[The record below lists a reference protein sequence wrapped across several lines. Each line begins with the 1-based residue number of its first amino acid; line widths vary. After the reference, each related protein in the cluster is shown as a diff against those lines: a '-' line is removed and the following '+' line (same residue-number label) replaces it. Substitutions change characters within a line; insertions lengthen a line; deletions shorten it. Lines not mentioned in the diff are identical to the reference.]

1 MASGWIGRMREIA
14 DEELQELAA
23 RGEIIAYF
31 GYGSLVNRA
40 THRTEIVA
48 ARPCRLKGW
57 RRFWR
62 PRPDMPFNPAQATPV
77 SLLTVRRV
85 ADSWI
90 DGLLVFDRAEN
101 LPSLDER
108 EAHYER
114 RLVPP
119 TDIELRTGKLP
130 DGCEIFVYEAR
141 EGLPDHDGNA
151 CPILQSY
158 LDAVLQGFL
167 AEHGEAG
174 LSRFVLETDGFE
186 TAVLADRHAP
196 VYPRAVVLT
205 VSERALIDTLL
216 AERNVRYTAA

>member
-1 MASGWIGRMREIA
+1 MLETA
-14 DEELQELAA
+14 DDELCELAA
-23 RGEIIAYF
+23 RGEIVAYF
-31 GYGSLVNRA
+31 GYGSLVNRI

-57 RRFWR
+57 RRYWR
-62 PRPDMPFNPAQATPV
+62 PRPDMPFDASRATPV

-85 ADSWI
+85 ADCWI

-101 LPSLDER
+101 LPAIDER

-114 RLVPP
+114 RLIAPA
-119 TDIELRTGKLP
+119 DIELKQGSLP
-130 DGCEIFVYEAR
+130 AGCEIFVYEAR
-141 EGLPDHDGNA
+141 EGLPDHDARA

-174 LSRFVLETDGFE
+174 LTRFVLETEGFE
-186 TAVLADRHAP
+186 TAVLADREAP

-205 VSERALIDTLL
+205 ASERALIDALL
-216 AERNVRYTAA
+216 ARRGVQYTAL

>member
-1 MASGWIGRMREIA
+1 MRDVA
-14 DEELQELAA
+14 DEELHELAA
-23 RGEIIAYF
+23 SGEIVAYF

-48 ARPCRLKGW
+48 ARPCRLRGW

-90 DGLLVFDRAEN
+90 DGLLVFDRTEN
-101 LPSLDER
+101 LPAIDAR

-114 RLVPP
+114 RLVQPA
-119 TDIELRTGKLP
+119 DIQLLEGRAPK
-130 DGCEIFVYEAR
+130 GCDIFVYEAR
-141 EGLPDHDGNA
+141 EGVPDHDGNA

-174 LSRFVLETDGFE
+174 LARFVLETDGFE
-186 TAVLADRHAP
+186 TAVLADREAP

-205 VSERALIDTLL
+205 ASERALIDSLL
-216 AERNVRYTAA
+216 AQRSIRYTAA

>member
-1 MASGWIGRMREIA
+1 MLEFA
-14 DEELQELAA
+14 DAELHEMAA
-23 RGEIIAYF
+23 RGEIVAYF

-40 THRTEIVA
+40 THRTGIVA

-62 PRPDMPFNPAQATPV
+62 PRPDMPFDPLRATPV
-77 SLLTVRRV
+77 SLLTIRRV
-85 ADSWI
+85 ATSWI

-101 LPSLDER
+101 LPAIDVR

-114 RLVPP
+114 RLVPVA
-119 TDIELRTGKLP
+119 DIELREGRLP
-130 DGCEIFVYEAR
+130 DACDIFVYEAR
-141 EGLPDHDGNA
+141 EGLPDHDARA

-174 LSRFVLETDGFE
+174 LTRFVLETDGFE
-186 TAVLADRHAP
+186 TVVLADRDAP

-205 VSERALIDTLL
+205 ASERALIDSVL
-216 AERNVRYTAA
+216 ARRGIRYTAV

>member
-1 MASGWIGRMREIA
+1 MRDVA
-14 DEELQELAA
+14 DEELHELAA
-23 RGEIIAYF
+23 SGEIVAYF

-48 ARPCRLKGW
+48 ARPCRLRGW

-90 DGLLVFDRAEN
+90 DGLLVFDRTEN
-101 LPSLDER
+101 LPAIDAR

-114 RLVPP
+114 RLVQPA
-119 TDIELRTGKLP
+119 DIQLLEGRAP
-130 DGCEIFVYEAR
+130 EGCDIFVYEAR
-141 EGLPDHDGNA
+141 EGVPDHDGNA

-174 LSRFVLETDGFE
+174 LARFVLETDGFE
-186 TAVLADRHAP
+186 TAVLADREAP

-205 VSERALIDTLL
+205 ASERALIDSLL
-216 AERNVRYTAA
+216 AQRSIRYTAA